1 MPHHP
6 VTVEHFL
13 DKWPAPVVCRTDAS
27 KATGGLISPKQRAN
41 LDCEGAGPPEV
52 LRLGRE
58 GRGKVAYPAASFF
71 QWVCEKLHPVEHRPR
86 G

>member
-1 MPHHP
+1 M
-6 VTVEHFL
+6 
-13 DKWPAPVVCRTDAS
+13 
-27 KATGGLISPKQRAN
+27 ISPKQLAN

-71 QWVCEKLHPVEHRPR
+71 QWVCEQLHPVEHRAR